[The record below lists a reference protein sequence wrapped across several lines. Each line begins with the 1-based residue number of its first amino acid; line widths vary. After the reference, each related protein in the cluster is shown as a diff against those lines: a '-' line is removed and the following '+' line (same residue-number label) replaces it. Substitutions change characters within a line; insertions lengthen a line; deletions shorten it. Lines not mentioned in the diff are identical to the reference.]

1 MLSLTSVST
10 WAAKPSRN
18 PIVQARLCF
27 HAQIPRQ
34 HERAEEERVADAH
47 AGPAAVP
54 LVRLGRAV
62 VVAVDS

>member
-1 MLSLTSVST
+1 MLSFTSVST

-34 HERAEEERVADAH
+34 HSAPKKSVWLMPMPGQPRCH
-47 AGPAAVP
+47 W
-54 LVRLGRAV
+54 
-62 VVAVDS
+62 